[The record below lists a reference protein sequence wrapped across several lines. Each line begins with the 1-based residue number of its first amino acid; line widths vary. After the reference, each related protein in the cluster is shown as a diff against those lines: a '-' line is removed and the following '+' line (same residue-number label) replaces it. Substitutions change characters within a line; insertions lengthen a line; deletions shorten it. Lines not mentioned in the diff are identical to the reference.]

1 MNATIL
7 DPEIYSLA
15 KRWADSVYDKPSAYK
30 SGAIVK
36 KYKELGGRYGGAE
49 KKKTALNRWFQEEWR
64 DVGGKDYPVYRP
76 TKKINSKTPL
86 ITTEIDPKDLKHK
99 ITQKQRIKG
108 SRNLSPFRKK

>member
-36 KYKELGGRYGGAE
+36 KYKELGGRYGGGVQ
-49 KKKTALNRWFQEEWR
+49 KNKTSLGRWFQEEWK
-64 DVGGKDYPVYRP
+64 DIGGKDYPVYRP
-76 TKKINSKTPL
+76 TKKVNEKTPL
-86 ITTEIDPKDLKHK
+86 RTIEIDPKDL
-99 ITQKQRIKG
+99 
-108 SRNLSPFRKK
+108 

>member
-15 KRWADSVYDKPSAYK
+15 KRWADQTYDKPSAYK

-36 KYKELGGRYGGAE
+36 KYKELGGRYGGTQ
-49 KKKTALNRWFQEEWR
+49 KNKTAL
-64 DVGGKDYPVYRP
+64 G
-76 TKKINSKTPL
+76 PL
-86 ITTEIDPKDLKHK
+86 TTTDIDPKDLKYK
-99 ITQKQRIKG
+99 IAQKQRIKG